1 MPLVSVIIP
10 IYNAEKYM
18 NRCIDAVLNQKY
30 KNIEVILINDGSV
43 DSSKKICQK
52 YCEKDN
58 RVICI
63 SKNNEG
69 VSKARNAGIKIA
81 TGKYLCFIDADD
93 WIDIEYVEE
102 YVLCAE
108 DRDADLVIGSYI
120 SEYNDYKVEKVKDEK
135 YHKKLLSQNE
145 ALKKILSPKG
155 INGTVWAKMFERK
168 IVNEHNLQFETDI
181 RVGEDLLFVFRY
193 IKYFKTIISDPKK
206 MYHYLIHSG
215 SALHSEIQSVEDKRF
230 DIVKVWETIIGESI
244 DLDLSVKEMIIS
256 IYVREL
262 SEAYCNVY
270 RFNNENINLY
280 YKSNAHKYMKKFLI
294 GKTFNPKTKIVTILK
309 FLCPKIIMKLK

>member
-108 DRDADLVIGSYI
+108 DRDADLVSF
-120 SEYNDYKVEKVKDEK
+120 S
-135 YHKKLLSQNE
+135 
-145 ALKKILSPKG
+145 
-155 INGTVWAKMFERK
+155 
-168 IVNEHNLQFETDI
+168 
-181 RVGEDLLFVFRY
+181 
-193 IKYFKTIISDPKK
+193 
-206 MYHYLIHSG
+206 
-215 SALHSEIQSVEDKRF
+215 
-230 DIVKVWETIIGESI
+230 
-244 DLDLSVKEMIIS
+244 
-256 IYVREL
+256 
-262 SEAYCNVY
+262 
-270 RFNNENINLY
+270 
-280 YKSNAHKYMKKFLI
+280 
-294 GKTFNPKTKIVTILK
+294 
-309 FLCPKIIMKLK
+309 

>member
-1 MPLVSVIIP
+1 
-10 IYNAEKYM
+10 
-18 NRCIDAVLNQKY
+18 
-30 KNIEVILINDGSV
+30 
-43 DSSKKICQK
+43 
-52 YCEKDN
+52 
-58 RVICI
+58 
-63 SKNNEG
+63 
-69 VSKARNAGIKIA
+69 
-81 TGKYLCFIDADD
+81 
-93 WIDIEYVEE
+93 
-102 YVLCAE
+102 
-108 DRDADLVIGSYI
+108 
-120 SEYNDYKVEKVKDEK
+120 
-135 YHKKLLSQNE
+135 
-145 ALKKILSPKG
+145 
-155 INGTVWAKMFERK
+155 MFERK

-193 IKYFKTIISDPKK
+193 IKYCKTIISDPKK